1 MEFNVLEQRGDSL
14 AVLHIKGC
22 NIGFANALRRT
33 IISQL
38 PSFAIE
44 EVDFYENNSALYNEM
59 IANRLGMLPL
69 TFDPKAAPDTKI
81 SLTLN
86 AQGPA
91 TVYSKD
97 LVSGDEKVSPV
108 NGDFPIAELAEK
120 QNLRLEAWAVLGT
133 SRKHA
138 KFQCAHASYS
148 HYATFVVKKNTQKL
162 QEFVKALPASCLDAK
177 GNVVAWKCDA
187 AVDFAQNNP
196 DSAEYR
202 EKEDEFVF
210 IIESYNNVP
219 ALGQLKAAL
228 ELMGETAKELKKLL
242 K

>member
-1 MEFNVLEQRGDSL
+1 MEMSILEKRGESL
-14 AVLHIKGC
+14 AVLHVKGASV
-22 NIGFANALRRT
+22 GFANALRRT
-33 IISQL
+33 IISLL
-38 PSFAIE
+38 PSFAID
-44 EVDFYENNSALYNEM
+44 EVDFYENNSPLFNEI
-59 IANRLGMLPL
+59 IANRIGMVPL
-69 TFDPKAAPDTKI
+69 TFDPKAAQDTKV
-81 SLTLN
+81 SLTIN

-97 LVSGDEKVSPV
+97 LVSGDEKIAPV
-108 NGDFPIAELAEK
+108 NGDFPIAELGDK
-120 QNLRLEAWAVLGT
+120 QNLRVEAWAVCNN
-133 SRKHA
+133 SKKHA
-138 KFQCAHASYS
+138 KFQCAQASYS

-196 DSAEYR
+196 DAAEYK

-210 IIESYNNVP
+210 MIESFNNIT

-228 ELMGETAKELKKLL
+228 ELMGENAKELKKLL